1 MSRDLKTPV
10 SVSLTRQQKEKLAR
24 LGGSKWVQAALESAV
39 PPKTIPRESAPK
51 TRRAK

>member
-1 MSRDLKTPV
+1 LTTEPKRPV

-24 LGGSKWVQAALESAV
+24 LGGSKWLQAALESAV
-39 PPKTIPRESAPK
+39 DPKTIPRESAPK